1 MSEVQSYVRSL
12 QRSQESLTRAD
23 RPSVFTMRGRDWDLL
38 DEVFAPIY
46 SPSTG
51 IALDF
56 LGLGP
61 GPGPEPGLGSGLGSG
76 LTDGAAEAEQAPLKG
91 SLLEI
96 GCGTGI
102 IAVTAALAGCGPVV
116 AADISERAVENAAR
130 NAARHGVSDRVR
142 AVHGDLFSGLGPG
155 ERFDTIFWS
164 SNYVRAPE
172 DYEYRSV
179 HERAYVDAG
188 YAVHRRYLAEAPQWL
203 TAGGSVLLHF
213 SNRGDV
219 EGLNAIA
226 AETGRELRVLATR
239 SVPEGGDMVE
249 HMLLEAV
256 SARTAAAN

>member
-1 MSEVQSYVRSL
+1 
-12 QRSQESLTRAD
+12 
-23 RPSVFTMRGRDWDLL
+23 MRGRDWDLL

-56 LGLGP
+56 LGLGS
-61 GPGPEPGLGSGLGSG
+61 GPG
-76 LTDGAAEAEQAPLKG
+76 LTDGTAEAEQAPLKG

-226 AETGRELRVLATR
+226 AATGRELRVLATR
-239 SVPEGGDMVE
+239 SVPEGTDMVE

-256 SARTAAAN
+256 VV